1 MWAGGEECEG
11 TGGQGDGC
19 DENEVW
25 GDEVKEGEEVGVD
38 GAVEMVRCGYEG
50 VEEVTCTYSIR
61 FILLGRLHNPWP
73 GDQLM
78 YLLLLVGH
86 ILSSSVDMLK
96 NDRLHSE
103 KKDILTLRM
112 R

>member
-50 VEEVTCTYSIR
+50 VEEVTCTYLIR
-61 FILLGRLHNPWP
+61 FVLLGRLHNLLA
-73 GDQLM
+73 GRSSDVFTSTGGT
-78 YLLLLVGH
+78 YL
-86 ILSSSVDMLK
+86 
-96 NDRLHSE
+96 E
-103 KKDILTLRM
+103 FQC
-112 R
+112 